1 MKSQPS
7 EPPVS
12 ALPCDH
18 TESLS
23 ALIDGECQAH
33 ELDALLAAGLS
44 QRQAQDQAW
53 ASYLAVGAALRSHG
67 LDSALPSSADFAVAV
82 MARLALI

>member
-33 ELDALLAAGLS
+33 ELDALLAAGCRSARRRISHLEPATW
-44 QRQAQDQAW
+44 R
-53 ASYLAVGAALRSHG
+53 VGPHCAA
-67 LDSALPSSADFAVAV
+67 
-82 MARLALI
+82 MA